1 MTVQEIIVKFRE
13 IPPDL
18 HQEPVLAQFAEAL
31 GPLLKIARTPS
42 NCSTQYDA
50 GNHFY
55 MKLIAP
61 MDIYRMGL
69 STKEDLLQELQGLLD
84 RYHADPSGFPAS
96 LLPSNT
102 AAREVKG
109 PGCG

>member
-1 MTVQEIIVKFRE
+1 MTVQEMASKFRE

-18 HQEPVLAQFAEAL
+18 YQEPILAQFAETF
-31 GPLLKIARTPS
+31 GDLLKIARLPS

-50 GNHFY
+50 SNHFY

-61 MDIYRMGL
+61 MDIHRMGL
-69 STKEDLLQELQGLLD
+69 STREDLLQELQGLLD
-84 RYHADPSGFPAS
+84 RYHANPSGFAAS
-96 LLPSNT
+96 LLPTNT
-102 AAREVKG
+102 AAREAKR